1 MKTTKIQKI
10 NALLLS
16 IRPKTTPL
24 GMISVYIG
32 GLVAGASYT
41 SLNLILAMITTFFI
55 TAASMTYND
64 YFDWQIDKINHPK
77 RPIPQGIITPKEM
90 LYFSIFLFSI
100 GVIISF
106 FINIL
111 SLIII
116 LVTILLLNLYELY
129 SKNIGIFS
137 NITVAFITAMAFT
150 FGGIAVN
157 NPSPTLILSVMTF
170 FVMIGRE
177 IIMDIRDT
185 EGDKTIR
192 RSLPVQI
199 GKKKASYI
207 ACVFLLISMLLTP
220 IPYLVNTLNIW
231 YLIIILPVG
240 FLTMIGVVQTL
251 RDVNNAAFSAS
262 LIRIALAIAL
272 VAFIVGIIV

>member
-1 MKTTKIQKI
+1 MKSPLLRKI
-10 NALLLS
+10 NAFVVS

-41 SLNLILAMITTFFI
+41 SINLLLAVIATFFI

-64 YFDWQIDKINHPK
+64 YFDWQIDKINHPQ
-77 RPIPQGIITPKEM
+77 RPLPQGIITPKEM
-90 LYFSIFLFSI
+90 LYFSIFLFAI
-100 GVIISF
+100 GGIIAF

-111 SLIII
+111 SFILI
-116 LVTILLLNLYELY
+116 LLSILLLNLYELY

-137 NITVAFITAMAFT
+137 NITVAFISAMSFT

-199 GKKKASYI
+199 GKKNASYI
-207 ACVFLLISMLLTP
+207 ACLFLLISITLTP
-220 IPYLVNTLNIW
+220 LPYLVNTLNIW
-231 YLIIILPVG
+231 YLFIILPVG
-240 FLTMIGVVQTL
+240 ILTMIGVVQTL

-272 VAFIVGIIV
+272 IAFIVGIIV